1 MREDGEDIADGHG
14 PAVEPPVTINRTATT
29 VAPKL
34 MGVRIF

>member
-1 MREDGEDIADGHG
+1 VPRAGSVNFNAGFTYY
-14 PAVEPPVTINRTATT
+14 VQVTINRTSTA